1 MLKKYFIL
9 FALAV
14 LVQFKGVAQSSF
26 YAIDSI
32 REIRIYF
39 YATDWDYQLDSLY
52 VEGDNERILADLII
66 DGSPYDSVGVRY
78 KGFSSVSVN
87 RIKNPF
93 NIKLDYIIDGQDHNG
108 VDKLKLSNVIQ
119 DPSFVRE
126 VLTYEIAANYLPSA
140 KANYANVYI
149 NDTLWGLYTNVQAVN
164 KDFMNDHFGNK
175 YNPFFKCNP
184 ENLNVSPGGE
194 NANLSDTHGNDS
206 LDYEPYYAL
215 KSDYGWEALYNLI
228 DTLNNYTDSINNVLN
243 IDRTLWMHALNY
255 TLINFDSYIGYGQN
269 YYLYKDKTGQFNPLL
284 WDLNMSFGSFRLTDA
299 SSIYFSGFDIAQAQ
313 NMDPLLHHTQ
323 ISVSPRPLLRNLFLS
338 ERNRKMYLAHIRTI
352 VQEHFENQD
361 YAIRGQYFQNL
372 IDTSVQNDTN
382 KFYSYADFITNLNNP
397 VTLVTADCPGITQLM
412 DARTT
417 YLSSY
422 AGFSG
427 EPTITNIM
435 ASPQNFVVGDDVWVT
450 ADIADATEAILG
462 YRFGNN
468 MAFKTAA
475 MFDDGN
481 HNDGLASDGVFG
493 AVIPNSANMVDYYL
507 YADNDS
513 AGVFSPVRAAYEFYS
528 IQSQLQ
534 IGDVVINELMSNNES
549 EVTDASGKF
558 EDWIEL
564 YNTTN
569 SPISTAGLFLTDT
582 LGLMHKWELPNQ
594 TIPPNGYAIIWADED
609 GGQGDMHANFKLSN
623 LGEQLILTNADSL
636 VLDSITYQT
645 QADDVAFARSPNGTG
660 PFVMQT
666 PTFKANNDFINAV
679 TEKQEIIKVY
689 PNPFSDFIKWKNM
702 ERVEVRD
709 ILGQLIYTAENTNR
723 IATSS
728 WRSGIYFIDL
738 KDKNQTIK
746 VIKIQ

>member
-1 MLKKYFIL
+1 MLKKFFIL
-9 FALAV
+9 LVLAV
-14 LVQFKGVAQSSF
+14 LVQFAGFAQSSF
-26 YAIDSI
+26 YAVDSL

-39 YATDWDYQLDSLY
+39 YATDWDHQLDSLY
-52 VEGDNERILADLII
+52 VQGDNERILADLII
-66 DGSPYDSVGVRY
+66 DGSSYDSVGVRY

-93 NIKLDYIIDGQDHNG
+93 NIKLDYIIDGQDHDG

-126 VLTYEIAANYLPSA
+126 VLTYEIAADYLPSA
-140 KANYANVYI
+140 KANFANVYV

-164 KDFMNDHFGNK
+164 KGFLNDHFGNK

-194 NANLSDTHGNDS
+194 NSNLSNVHGSDS

-215 KSDYGWEALYNLI
+215 KSDYGWEALYYLI
-228 DTLNNYTDSINNVLN
+228 DTLNNYTDSINKVLN
-243 IDRTLWMHALNY
+243 VDRTLWMHALNY

-299 SSIYFSGFDIAQAQ
+299 SSIYFNGFDIAQAQ
-313 NMDPLLHHTQ
+313 NMDPLMHHTQ

-352 VQEHFENQD
+352 VQEHFANQS
-361 YAIRGQYFQNL
+361 YAVRGQYFQNL
-372 IDTSVQNDTN
+372 IDVSVQSDTN

-412 DARTT
+412 DDRTT

-422 AGFSG
+422 TGFSG
-427 EPTITNIM
+427 EPTISNIVT
-435 ASPQNFVVGDDVWVT
+435 SPQNFVVGDDIWVT
-450 ADIADATEAILG
+450 ADIADATAAILG

-468 MAFKTAA
+468 MAFKKME

-481 HNDGLASDGVFG
+481 HNDGLANDGVFG
-493 AVIPNSANMVDYYL
+493 AVIPNSANVIDYYL

-513 AGVFSPVRAAYEFYS
+513 AGVFSPVRAAYEFYT

-534 IGDVVINELMSNNES
+534 NGAVVINEIMSNNVTS
-549 EVTDASGKF
+549 VTDASGKF

-564 YNTTN
+564 YNPSN

-582 LGLMHKWELPNQ
+582 AGILHKWELPNQ
-594 TIPPNGYAIIWADED
+594 TIPANGYAIIWADED

-623 LGEQLILTNADSL
+623 LGEQLILTNSDSI
-636 VLDSITYQT
+636 VIDSITYLV
-645 QADDVAFARSPNGTG
+645 QADDIAFARSPNGSG
-660 PFVMQT
+660 PFIMQS
-666 PTFKANNDFINAV
+666 PTFNANNDFVNAI
-679 TEKQEIIKVY
+679 EDKQTLTNIY
-689 PNPFSDFIKWKNM
+689 PNPFSDFIKWENM
-702 ERVEVRD
+702 ERVEVRNV
-709 ILGQLIYTAENTNR
+709 LGELIYTAENTNR
-723 IATSS
+723 IVTST
-728 WRSGIYFIDL
+728 WNTGIYFIHL

-746 VIKIQ
+746 AIKIN